1 MTRPWRIVF
10 SVTARAS
17 TNDSRPRGARRD
29 ATHLCRYDGDGT
41 VVSVAQWVVAL
52 ERKGRSD
59 LDARVAYGGRSP
71 CV

>member
-1 MTRPWRIVF
+1 VLG
-10 SVTARAS
+10 V
-17 TNDSRPRGARRD
+17 D
-29 ATHLCRYDGDGT
+29 ATHLGRYDGDGT